1 MREIWLI
8 RHAKTYGNTLGRY
21 IGTTDEP
28 LCEEGREELLKK
40 RYPKMDRIYRSPL
53 LRCAETSA
61 LLFPGVP
68 ERVVSGFRE
77 CDFGAFEN
85 KNYRELSDNP
95 DYQSWIDSGGT
106 LPFPGG
112 ESREAFEKRCVKAF
126 EEALAELG
134 REEEGFR
141 AAFVVHGGTIM
152 SILSA
157 CAVPKRDYYDW
168 QVKNAEGWKALWNG
182 EYEGGI
188 KLYEI
193 SHIGSDS
200 GLHS

>member
-68 ERVVSGFRE
+68 ERVGSGFRE
-77 CDFGAFEN
+77 CDFGASEN

-95 DYQSWIDSGGT
+95 D
-106 LPFPGG
+106 
-112 ESREAFEKRCVKAF
+112 
-126 EEALAELG
+126 
-134 REEEGFR
+134 
-141 AAFVVHGGTIM
+141 
-152 SILSA
+152 
-157 CAVPKRDYYDW
+157 
-168 QVKNAEGWKALWNG
+168 
-182 EYEGGI
+182 
-188 KLYEI
+188 
-193 SHIGSDS
+193 
-200 GLHS
+200 